1 MLRQQNRFLIFFRA
15 VSGIAVELFAT
26 AILMGVVFFLGVLIL
41 RWFSK

>member
-1 MLRQQNRFLIFFRA
+1 MRHQNKFLILFRA

-26 AILMGVVFFLGVLIL
+26 VILMGAVFFIGVLIL